1 MLLINIYLN
10 DNNNYY
16 NKTILINFIYK
27 CYYQYISLVIVITII
42 TSNNI
47 KLFIINVFIIKYI
60 S

>member
-27 CYYQYISLVIVITII
+27 CYYHYISLVIVITII

-47 KLFIINVFIIKYI
+47 ELFIYKCFHY
-60 S
+60 